1 MRKIILSVV
10 CAAAMALAHTAVLAQ
25 GGQSIIVA
33 TGDDVPKDHHLPA
46 EGSYRMPEKYQKDAV
61 QFRTEDGVLLVGW
74 VLGEGTRGITLG
86 HANGWMVNSWL
97 PFAERL
103 VDAGYMVILW
113 EFRNIEP
120 SGRAP
125 RGAELR
131 WDLDV
136 LAAAE
141 VLRER
146 GATGILAMGASD
158 GGTATAVASP
168 RISDLVGVG
177 ILSSP
182 ARSKGDG
189 VAALGKLLSNI
200 PAFFAVSTNDPGG
213 KFYPEVE
220 ALYNGSASAKKEFHV
235 LSSYEHG
242 TDLLSDLD
250 AYSRMKGSTPEQKQE
265 RRQLA
270 DNLMRFVNNAFGA
283 VAVPEVPEMPE
294 AAPIEPA
301 GETVTSEKSVWPVVA
316 IGGGALALAAAWVV
330 AAKKRR
336 G

>member
-1 MRKIILSVV
+1 MRTIIISVV
-10 CAAAMALAHTAVLAQ
+10 CAAAIALAHTAVHAQ
-25 GGQSIIVA
+25 NGRSIIVA
-33 TGDDVPKDHHLPA
+33 TGDAVPKDHHLPA
-46 EGSYRMPEKYQKDAV
+46 EGDYRMPEKYQKDAV

-136 LAAAE
+136 LAAVE

-146 GATGILAMGASD
+146 GATKILAMGASD

-168 RISDLVGVG
+168 RIPDLVGVA

-182 ARSKGDG
+182 ARSKDNG
-189 VAALGKLLSNI
+189 VAALGKLDPSI

-220 ALYNGSASAKKEFHV
+220 ALYNGSASTKKEFHV

-242 TDLLSDLD
+242 SDLLSDTD
-250 AYSRMKGSTPEQKQE
+250 RYSAIKGSTPEQKQE

-270 DNLMRFVNNAFGA
+270 DDLMRFVNNAFGA
-283 VAVPEVPEMPE
+283 VDMPETPE
-294 AAPIEPA
+294 AASVEPDA
-301 GETVTSEKSVWPVVA
+301 ETVTPEKSAWPVIA
-316 IGGGALALAAAWVV
+316 IGGAVLTLVAAGVIV
-330 AAKKRR
+330 AKKRK

>member
-1 MRKIILSVV
+1 MVF
-10 CAAAMALAHTAVLAQ
+10 AHTTVLAQ
-25 GGQSIIVA
+25 NGQSIIVA
-33 TGDDVPKDHHLPA
+33 TGDAVPKDHHLPA
-46 EGSYRMPEKYQKDAV
+46 DGNYRMPEKYQKNAV

-97 PFAERL
+97 PFGERL

-125 RGAELR
+125 RGTELR

-168 RISDLVGVG
+168 HIPDLVGVG

-189 VAALGKLLSNI
+189 VAALGKLSPEI

-220 ALYNGSASAKKEFHV
+220 ALYNGSVSTKKEFHV

-242 TDLLSDLD
+242 SDLLSDID

-265 RRQLA
+265 RCQLA
-270 DNLMRFVNNAFGA
+270 NDLMRFVNDAFGA
-283 VAVPEVPEMPE
+283 VAAPESPE
-294 AAPIEPA
+294 APETTLVEPV
-301 GETVTSEKSVWPVVA
+301 GETDAPEKSIWPIVA
-316 IGGGALALAAAWVV
+316 VGGGVLVLATVGV
-330 AAKKRR
+330 IAAKKRK